1 MLVRKSCGISNN
13 PLRHY
18 RNFLIA
24 CYGGPDTF
32 TLPHHRLPS
41 PIFSIKYLG
50 LPSEKGGYTLAMK
63 GGGFKFHIFRLGR
76 WDPNRNCH
84 PPSDKL

>member
-32 TLPHHRLPS
+32 TLPHHRLVLR
-41 PIFSIKYLG
+41 IVSIKYLG

-63 GGGFKFHIFRLGR
+63 GGGLKFYIFSVGQMG
-76 WDPNRNCH
+76 PNRI
-84 PPSDKL
+84 